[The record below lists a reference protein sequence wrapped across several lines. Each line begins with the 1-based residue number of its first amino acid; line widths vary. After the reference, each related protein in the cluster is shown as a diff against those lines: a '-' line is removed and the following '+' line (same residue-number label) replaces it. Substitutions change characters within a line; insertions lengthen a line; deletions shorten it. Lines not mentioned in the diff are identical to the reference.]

1 MRVLF
6 DFRFGKL
13 PSLVMQKLPSQ
24 FFKADSLCVHIT
36 SRAGPSR
43 LHAEELGLWGTY

>member
-1 MRVLF
+1 MRALF
-6 DFRFGKL
+6 DFR
-13 PSLVMQKLPSQ
+13 LVNYLMMQKLPSQ